1 MGYSKKHKICKFCSQ
16 EFTTRQA
23 LSKHLKM
30 ACKVKNADYWKKCY
44 KQSQEEKI
52 TLEQEKLNLEKEKI
66 NLMKQIEILLT
77 KVGNNNI
84 TTINNTQNNIIIKN
98 FGEENVSYL
107 TDFFFKNLLQSN
119 NSIQTIPTIVRE
131 IHCNKE
137 HPENMNIKI
146 LNKQTPFINVY
157 KEDKWQQ
164 QDKKKT
170 IQKIVNKNFNL
181 LDSKYNNNNIQKT
194 LSKNNKK
201 EYSDFKNEL
210 TTNKYLVNNIVKNTE
225 KVLECDC
232 DN

>member
-1 MGYSKKHKICKFCSQ
+1 
-16 EFTTRQA
+16 
-23 LSKHLKM
+23 
-30 ACKVKNADYWKKCY
+30 
-44 KQSQEEKI
+44 
-52 TLEQEKLNLEKEKI
+52 
-66 NLMKQIEILLT
+66 MKQIEILLT

-107 TDFFFKNLLQSN
+107 TDFFFKNLLKSN

-131 IHCNKE
+131 IHCNNE

-146 LNKQTPFINVY
+146 LNKKTPFINVY

-181 LDSKYNNNNIQKT
+181 LDSKYNDDNINKT

-201 EYSDFKNEL
+201 EYSNFKNEL
-210 TTNKYLVNNIVKNTE
+210 TTNKYLVNNMVQNTE
-225 KVLECDC
+225 KILECNLTDKS
-232 DN
+232 

>member
-1 MGYSKKHKICKFCSQ
+1 
-16 EFTTRQA
+16 
-23 LSKHLKM
+23 
-30 ACKVKNADYWKKCY
+30 
-44 KQSQEEKI
+44 
-52 TLEQEKLNLEKEKI
+52 
-66 NLMKQIEILLT
+66 MKQIEILLT

-107 TDFFFKNLLQSN
+107 TDYFFKNLLKSN
-119 NSIQTIPTIVRE
+119 NSIQTIPSIVKQ

-146 LNKQTPFINVY
+146 LNKKTPFINVY

-181 LDSKYNNNNIQKT
+181 LDSKYNDGEIQKT

-201 EYSDFKNEL
+201 EYSNFKNEL

-225 KVLECDC
+225 KVLEC
-232 DN
+232 NNNEE